1 MHKHTK
7 TSSGCAGR
15 STGQD
20 PTFACRRMHVDNEL
34 PDISWYG
41 AVWVIPRYM
50 TSTNERYRTL
60 EYGLKK
66 LMKTEERL
74 QKRANRLA
82 IKLYEKSYPG
92 EMVHADTKLLRRL
105 QGERPGT
112 CTENGTRRH
121 RSLFAV
127 PCRGQR
133 GRYRRARV
141 RCTSHG
147 ARHKP
152 ALHQATHT
160 TDKWQGGAGIR
171 TLMEEWHRT
180 HWFA

>member
-7 TSSGCAGR
+7 LPPAAQGGLQGR
-15 STGQD
+15 TQRSLAD
-20 PTFACRRMHVDNEL
+20 ECHVDNEL
-34 PDISWYG
+34 PDIPWYW

-74 QKRANRLA
+74 QKRANFLA

-127 PCRGQR
+127 PCRGQS